1 MAEQV
6 DTPQDQVFFKVTK
19 VVTYKYDYPMT
30 EDELHDCRQDAM
42 NDSSNFLEKWGNN
55 NDAKKTGEEIQS
67 ISVLDAD
74 DSDGDNS
81 WYI

>member
-1 MAEQV
+1 MGKQV
-6 DTPQDQVFFKVTK
+6 DTPQDTVFFKVTK

-30 EDELHDCRQDAM
+30 EDELYDCRQDAM
-42 NDSSNFLEKWGNN
+42 NDSDNFMGKWGND
-55 NDAKKTGEEIQS
+55 NDAKQTGEEIQS

>member
-1 MAEQV
+1 MVEQV
-6 DTPQDQVFFKVTK
+6 DTPQDAVFFKVTK
-19 VVTYKYDYPMT
+19 VVTYKYDYPLK
-30 EDELHDCRQDAM
+30 ENELYDCRQDAKNEPSRFM
-42 NDSSNFLEKWGNN
+42 SMWANE
-55 NDAKKTGEEIQS
+55 NDAKQIDEEIQS

>member
-1 MAEQV
+1 MGEQV
-6 DTPQDQVFFKVTK
+6 DTPQDTVFFKVTK

-30 EDELHDCRQDAM
+30 ENELYDCRQDAM
-42 NDSSNFLEKWGNN
+42 NDSYNFMGKWAND
-55 NDAKKTGEEIQS
+55 NDAKQTGEEIQS

>member
-1 MAEQV
+1 MGEQV
-6 DTPQDQVFFKVTK
+6 DTPQDTVFFKVTK

-42 NDSSNFLEKWGNN
+42 NEPSRFMSMWANE
-55 NDAKKTGEEIQS
+55 NDATQTGEEIQS

>member
-1 MAEQV
+1 MGEQV
-6 DTPQDQVFFKVTK
+6 DTPQDTVFFKVTK

-30 EDELHDCRQDAM
+30 ENELYDCRQDAM
-42 NDSSNFLEKWGNN
+42 NEPSRFMSMWANE
-55 NDAKKTGEEIQS
+55 NDATQTGEEIQS

>member
-6 DTPQDQVFFKVTK
+6 DTPQDTVFFKVTK

-30 EDELHDCRQDAM
+30 EDELYDCRQDAM
-42 NDSSNFLEKWGNN
+42 NDSDNFMGKWGND
-55 NDAKKTGEEIQS
+55 NDAKQTGEEIQS

>member
-1 MAEQV
+1 
-6 DTPQDQVFFKVTK
+6 
-19 VVTYKYDYPMT
+19 MT

-42 NDSSNFLEKWGNN
+42 NDSDNFMDKWGND
-55 NDAKKTGEEIQS
+55 NDAKQTGEEIQS

>member
-1 MAEQV
+1 
-6 DTPQDQVFFKVTK
+6 
-19 VVTYKYDYPMT
+19 MT

-42 NDSSNFLEKWGNN
+42 NDSSNFLEKWGND
-55 NDAKKTGEEIQS
+55 NDAKQTGEEIQS

-74 DSDGDNS
+74 DSDGDDS

>member
-1 MAEQV
+1 MGEQV

-19 VVTYKYDYPMT
+19 VVTYKYDYPLK
-30 EDELHDCRQDAM
+30 ENELYDCRQDA
-42 NDSSNFLEKWGNN
+42 NN
-55 NDAKKTGEEIQS
+55 EPSRFMSMWANENDAKQIDEEILS

>member
-1 MAEQV
+1 MGEQV
-6 DTPQDQVFFKVTK
+6 DTPQDTVFFKVTK

-42 NDSSNFLEKWGNN
+42 NDSDNFMGKWGND
-55 NDAKKTGEEIQS
+55 NDAKQTGEEIQS

-74 DSDGDNS
+74 DSDGYNS
-81 WYI
+81 LYI